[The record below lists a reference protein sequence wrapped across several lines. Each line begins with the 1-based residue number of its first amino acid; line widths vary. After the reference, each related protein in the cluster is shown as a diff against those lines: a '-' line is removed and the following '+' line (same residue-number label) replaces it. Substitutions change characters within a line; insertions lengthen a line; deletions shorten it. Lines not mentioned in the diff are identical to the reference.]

1 MHVLL
6 VQLIVASIQEDWE
19 EKFDENLKPY
29 YKHVKTGESSRE
41 DANERC
47 ATILCGCASR
57 SDWRATSAQAPP
69 EPVRQLVVGTLR
81 YSSEIPGLPAL
92 LRWNSRLDPGM

>member
-19 EKFDENLKPY
+19 ENFDENLKPY

-47 ATILCGCASR
+47 ATIL
-57 SDWRATSAQAPP
+57 
-69 EPVRQLVVGTLR
+69 
-81 YSSEIPGLPAL
+81 
-92 LRWNSRLDPGM
+92 

>member
-19 EKFDENLKPY
+19 ENFDENLKPY

-57 SDWRATSAQAPP
+57 TMTGALP
-69 EPVRQLVVGTLR
+69 LR
-81 YSSEIPGLPAL
+81 KRHLNLCANWS
-92 LRWNSRLDPGM
+92 